1 MLKNKHI
8 GLHQKKGS
16 FSRQFS
22 RPFLQ
27 GELTVSDLKRLNDY
41 DKISRRYGK
50 LVNSFYL
57 QVKFGANLEEAKDSF
72 FETARYHFSE
82 AFKQGKGLA
91 HNVLTLDKIQLTES
105 DLEFIEG
112 AAQREAE
119 YFGNFLQD
127 VVDFED
133 GVDPDG
139 VRKLMPFANRVEL
152 YQKTLDSMVYAGAVA
167 SLHPDTIVWWE
178 LSPHCI
184 HCEGCLALSA
194 ANPWTVSTLPTTPRA
209 GGTPCLSNC
218 QCHLRFGN
226 RLDIGKAPANAPR
239 SPSTVR
245 TPDGKPANIDR
256 PIESQISDF
265 SSSMNYHR
273 QAALAVMDGKP
284 YGDCS
289 KEVKELVDYHLSE
302 RKRINKAIIEL
313 QDRLNVKVIPT
324 YSVGELEA
332 SVNDMLA
339 AGKKF
344 VEDPAMLPIGQTV
357 YTLSN
362 TFLDAGPIK
371 EKLARSVLLE
381 SAVRGDVELFFER
394 SLFFTDPLAAIS
406 TVESKLQNMSI
417 ISKELL
423 DPDSHVSDAYK
434 VTFED
439 GSFGV
444 FKPASGEYS
453 GLSQYV
459 DKGHQYKHEI
469 ATFEL
474 DKLLGTNIV
483 PETVERTLPDVG
495 VGSMMRW
502 VENKKT
508 FEDCAYMN
516 ISDVER
522 LDKIGSRKICF
533 LDMISGQND
542 RHDGNVM
549 VNYNFKELTPIDHG
563 FSFPKEISNVNL
575 NSKLDYIGWRTDCI
589 NDGWDKKLYTKAF
602 ASNLKSKLFDSGL
615 LNEDQ
620 FKGAVM
626 RIIELPQFL
635 STELPTYAWL
645 EDVDSKYG
653 GKSLAQ
659 VWKIYEGML
668 K

>member
-72 FETARYHFSE
+72 FETAKYHFSE

-119 YFGNFLQD
+119 YFGKFLQD

-139 VRKLMPFANRVEL
+139 VRKLMPFANRAEL

-226 RLDIGKAPANAPR
+226 RLDVGEAPTNAPR

-245 TPDGKPANIDR
+245 TFDGKPANIDR

-284 YGDCS
+284 YGECS

-371 EKLARSVLLE
+371 EKLARCVLLE
-381 SAVRGDVELFFER
+381 SAVRGDVVLFFER
-394 SLFFTDPLAAIS
+394 SLFFTDSMEAAS
-406 TVESKLQNMSI
+406 AVESKLRSLPI
-417 ISKELL
+417 VSKTELN
-423 DPDSHVSDAYK
+423 PGTHVSDAYK

-444 FKPASGEYS
+444 FKPASGEYG
-453 GLSQYV
+453 GLDYFV
-459 DKGHQYKHEI
+459 TKGHQYKHEI
-469 ATFEL
+469 AAYEL
-474 DKLLGTNIV
+474 DKLLGLDVV
-483 PETVERTLPDVG
+483 PETVERTLPDLG

-502 VENKKT
+502 VKNKRP
-508 FEDCAYMN
+508 FHEMHRWDIIYSESA
-516 ISDVER
+516 
-522 LDKIGSRKICF
+522 RKVSF
-533 LDMISGQND
+533 FDALSGQPD
-542 RHDGNVM
+542 RHNANFMIDST
-549 VNYNFKELTPIDHG
+549 FKEVSPIDHG
-563 FSFPKEISNVNL
+563 YSFTKDIKAFDL
-575 NSKLDYIGWRTDCI
+575 NSHLSYPGWKVDCI
-589 NDGWDKKLYTKAF
+589 KDGLDKKLYTKSF
-602 ASNLKSKLFDSGL
+602 ASGLKTKLLDSGL
-615 LNEDQ
+615 LNKEQ
-620 FKGAVM
+620 FKNTVI
-626 RIIELPQFL
+626 RIIELPDFL
-635 STELPTYAWL
+635 NS
-645 EDVDSKYG
+645 DVTPHIWTHEIDQKHG
-653 GKSLAQ
+653 WKSLDQ
-659 VWKIYEGML
+659 IWKLYEGML